1 MFLEV
6 QEAEEKQGK
15 KAKKHTVLLDGEIYC
30 RCYRKDLKD
39 AGIKTDDEVTAEAL
53 RRLETEV
60 FLPRAKRRSLFLLN
74 KKRYTRK
81 EMVRKLNMD
90 GYPVAVTEQTLA
102 YLESLHYVED
112 HSYAEGYAFSLLTRC
127 SERELVQK
135 MLQKGFEKELIP
147 EAIQRAKDTYRE
159 ENDTDTNDD
168 SPEVAAIR
176 LYLRKKGISSG
187 VLLEEDKKRRL
198 IQSLYRKGFHFS
210 DIRKVLG
217 EVEGMEEF

>member
-39 AGIKTDDEVTAEAL
+39 AGIKTDDEVTVEAL

-187 VLLEEDKKRRL
+187 VMLEEDKKRRL
-198 IQSLYRKGFHFS
+198 IQSLYRKGFLFS

>member
-1 MFLEV
+1 MFLEL
-6 QEAEEKQGK
+6 QETEEKQGK
-15 KAKKHTVLLDGEIYC
+15 KAKKYTVLLDGEVYC

-39 AGIKTDDEVTAEAL
+39 AGITAGSEVTSEVL

-81 EMVRKLNMD
+81 EMVCKLHTD
-90 GYPVAVTEQTLA
+90 GYPASVTELTLS

-112 HSYAEGYAFSLLTRC
+112 HSYAEGYALSLLTRC

-135 MLQKGFEKELIP
+135 MMQKGFDKELIA
-147 EAIQRAKDTYRE
+147 EAIRSAKDSYRE
-159 ENDTDTNDD
+159 ETGTDTED

-187 VLLEEDKKRRL
+187 MMLEEDKKKKL

-210 DIRKVLG
+210 DIKKVLG

>member
-1 MFLEV
+1 MFLEL
-6 QEAEEKQGK
+6 QETEEKQGK
-15 KAKKHTVLLDGEIYC
+15 KAKKHTVLLDDEIYC

-39 AGIKTDDEVTAEAL
+39 AGISGDTEVAKEAL
-53 RRLETEV
+53 QRLENEI

-81 EMVRKLNMD
+81 EMVRKLHTD
-90 GYPVAVTEQTLA
+90 GYPASVTEQTLS
-102 YLESLHYVED
+102 YLESLHYIED
-112 HSYAEGYAFSLLTRC
+112 HSYAEGYALSLLTRC
-127 SERELVQK
+127 SERELIQK
-135 MLQKGFEKELIP
+135 MIQKGFDKELIP

-159 ENDTDTNDD
+159 ENDIEADVD

-187 VLLEEDKKRRL
+187 MMLDEDKKKKI

-210 DIRKVLG
+210 DIKKVLG

>member
-39 AGIKTDDEVTAEAL
+39 AGIKTDDEVTVEAL

-187 VLLEEDKKRRL
+187 VMLEEDKKRRL